1 MITTLFC
8 AALND
13 SLCKN
18 GEVRLYASDTAEGGR
33 LEVCYDGI
41 WGAVCNEQWTVTDAK
56 VACNQLGLPSEGNI
70 TEVQCSVY
78 YSSEYYL

>member
-1 MITTLFC
+1 MITTHFC

-18 GEVRLYASDTAEGGR
+18 GEVRLYASDTAERGR
-33 LEVCYDGI
+33 LEVCYDGV
-41 WGAVCNEQWTVTDAK
+41 WGAVCNEQWTVMDAK

-78 YSSEYYL
+78 YSSEHYL